1 MSQGRNLILGG
12 LGFVG
17 HNLVDRLLATGE
29 TVHVIDVNIQAQK
42 WNLAKAYENNKN
54 FSFEIYDCTDIPRLF
69 ASIRN
74 QRPDRLFHLAAN
86 SDISKSEE
94 IINDYS
100 NTLLTT
106 LALCEVMRIGVSI
119 PTLIFASSSAIYGD
133 IPEPMRVNTPH
144 ICTPSNAYGWTKRAS
159 ELALIASC
167 KQMNTHLVI
176 ARFPNVV
183 GPHLTH
189 GLLFDIIRKK
199 QAGDKV
205 IQILG
210 DGSQKK
216 PFIHVHELLEIL
228 IQKSEVKAEQELI
241 FNIAPLDQIT
251 VKEIVAI
258 FLEEIVKEITFL
270 YQEQREGWPGD
281 IPEYAF
287 DLEESKMSGAL
298 TSVTSAQAVT
308 RAIRENLQ
316 GDKPV

>member
-1 MSQGRNLILGG
+1 MSQRRNLILGG
-12 LGFVG
+12 LGFIG
-17 HNLVDRLLATGE
+17 HNLVDRLLDAGE
-29 TVHVIDVNIQAQK
+29 AVHVIDINIQAQNWFLSK
-42 WNLAKAYENNKN
+42 VYENNPR
-54 FSFEIYDCTDIPRLF
+54 FSVEIYDCSHVKRLSLTF
-69 ASIRN
+69 KN
-74 QRPDRLFHLAAN
+74 EMPDRVFHLAAN
-86 SDISKSEE
+86 SDISKSGE
-94 IINDYS
+94 IINDFS

-106 LALCEVMRIGVSI
+106 LALCEVMRTGVKI
-119 PTLIFASSSAIYGD
+119 PILVFASSSAIYGD
-133 IPEPMRVNTPH
+133 LPEPMSVDTSH

-159 ELALIASC
+159 ELALIGAC
-167 KQMNTHLVI
+167 KRTDTHLVI

-199 QAGDKV
+199 RAGDTV

-216 PFIHVHELLEIL
+216 PFIHVNDLLEIL
-228 IQKSEVKAEQELI
+228 IQKSEVKTMHELI
-241 FNIAPLDQIT
+241 FNIAPFDQIT
-251 VKEIVAI
+251 VKEIVTI
-258 FLEEIVKEITFL
+258 FEGEIDRGIAFL

-287 DLEESKMSGAL
+287 DLEESKAGGAL

-316 GDKPV
+316 GDKPS

>member
-1 MSQGRNLILGG
+1 MSQRRNLILGG
-12 LGFVG
+12 LGFIG
-17 HNLVDRLLATGE
+17 HNLVDRLLGAGE
-29 TVHVIDVNIQAQK
+29 AVHVIDVNIQLQS
-42 WNLAKAYENNKN
+42 WNLANAYENNPN
-54 FSFEIYDCTDIPRLF
+54 FSLEMYDCADITRLS
-69 ASIRN
+69 ASINN
-74 QRPDRLFHLAAN
+74 QKPDRVFHLAAN
-86 SDISKSEE
+86 SDISKSGE
-94 IINDYS
+94 IVNDFS

-106 LALCEVMRIGVSI
+106 LALCETMRIGAKIS
-119 PTLIFASSSAIYGD
+119 TLVFASSSAIYGD
-133 IPEPMRVNTPH
+133 LPEPMRVNTSY

-167 KQMNTHLVI
+167 KEIDTHLVI

-199 QAGDKV
+199 LAGDKV

-216 PFIHVHELLEIL
+216 PFIHVDELLEIL
-228 IQKSEVKAEQELI
+228 IQKSEAKTEHELI

-251 VKEIVAI
+251 VKEIVTI
-258 FLEEIVKEITFL
+258 FDKEIDRGITFL

-287 DLEESKMSGAL
+287 DLEESKASEAL
-298 TSVTSAQAVT
+298 TSVTSEQAIT

-316 GDKPV
+316 GDKPS

>member
-1 MSQGRNLILGG
+1 MSQHRNLILGG
-12 LGFVG
+12 LGFIG
-17 HNLVDRLLATGE
+17 HNLVERLLDAGE
-29 TVHVIDVNIQAQK
+29 AVHVIDINIQAQH
-42 WNLAKAYENNKN
+42 WNLAKAFENNPN
-54 FSFEIYDCTDIPRLF
+54 FSVEIYDCADIKRLSLSF
-69 ASIRN
+69 KN
-74 QRPDRLFHLAAN
+74 VMPDRVFHLAAN
-86 SDISKSEE
+86 SDISKSGE
-94 IINDYS
+94 IINDFC

-106 LALCEVMRIGVSI
+106 LALCEVIRIGIKI
-119 PTLIFASSSAIYGD
+119 PILVFASSSAIYGD
-133 IPEPMRVNTPH
+133 LPEPMSVDTSH

-159 ELALIASC
+159 ELALIGAC
-167 KQMNTHLVI
+167 KGKDTHLVI

-216 PFIHVHELLEIL
+216 PFIHVYDLLEIL
-228 IQKSEVKAEQELI
+228 IQKSEVKNMHELI

-251 VKEIVAI
+251 VKEIVTI
-258 FLEEIVKEITFL
+258 FEGEIDGGITFL

-287 DLEESKMSGAL
+287 DLEESRTGGAL

-316 GDKPV
+316 GDIPS

>member
-1 MSQGRNLILGG
+1 MSQRRNLILGG
-12 LGFVG
+12 LGFIG
-17 HNLVDRLLATGE
+17 HNLVDRLLDAGE
-29 TVHVIDVNIQAQK
+29 AVHVIDINIQAQNWFLSK
-42 WNLAKAYENNKN
+42 VYENNPS
-54 FSFEIYDCTDIPRLF
+54 FSVEIYDCSHVKRLSLTF
-69 ASIRN
+69 KN
-74 QRPDRLFHLAAN
+74 EMPDRVFHLAAN
-86 SDISKSEE
+86 SDISKSGE
-94 IINDYS
+94 IINDFS

-106 LALCEVMRIGVSI
+106 LALCEVMRTGVKI
-119 PTLIFASSSAIYGD
+119 PILVFASSSAIYGD
-133 IPEPMRVNTPH
+133 LPEPMSVDTSH

-159 ELALIASC
+159 ELALIGAC
-167 KQMNTHLVI
+167 KRTDTHLVI

-199 QAGDKV
+199 RAGDTV

-216 PFIHVHELLEIL
+216 PFIHVNDLLEIL
-228 IQKSEVKAEQELI
+228 IQKSEVKTMQELI
-241 FNIAPLDQIT
+241 FNIAPFDQIT
-251 VKEIVAI
+251 VKEIVTI
-258 FLEEIVKEITFL
+258 FEGEIDGGIAFL

-287 DLEESKMSGAL
+287 DLEESKAGGAL

-316 GDKPV
+316 GDKPS

>member
-1 MSQGRNLILGG
+1 MSQRRNLILGG
-12 LGFVG
+12 LGFIG
-17 HNLVDRLLATGE
+17 HNLVDRLLDAGE
-29 TVHVIDVNIQAQK
+29 IVHVIDINIQEQS
-42 WNLAKAYENNKN
+42 WNLEKVYVNNPS
-54 FSFEIYDCTDIPRLF
+54 FSIEVYDCADIKRL
-69 ASIRN
+69 AVSISN
-74 QRPDRLFHLAAN
+74 AMPDRVFHLAAN
-86 SDISKSEE
+86 SDISKSGE
-94 IINDYS
+94 IINDFS

-119 PTLIFASSSAIYGD
+119 PILVFASSSAIYGD
-133 IPEPMRVNTPH
+133 LPEPLSVETLH

-159 ELALIASC
+159 ELALIGAC
-167 KQMNTHLVI
+167 KESGTFLVI

-199 QAGDKV
+199 IIGDTV

-216 PFIHVHELLEIL
+216 PFIHVHDLLEIL
-228 IQKSEVKAEQELI
+228 IQKSEVKATDVLI
-241 FNIAPLDQIT
+241 FNIAPSDQIT
-251 VKEIVAI
+251 VKD
-258 FLEEIVKEITFL
+258 IVKIFDCEIDGGITFL

-287 DLEESKMSGAL
+287 DLEESKAVGTL

-316 GDKPV
+316 RDRRL

>member
-1 MSQGRNLILGG
+1 MSQRRNLILGG
-12 LGFVG
+12 LGFIG
-17 HNLVDRLLATGE
+17 HNLVDRLLDAGE
-29 TVHVIDVNIQAQK
+29 IVHVIDINIQEQS
-42 WNLAKAYENNKN
+42 WNLEKVYVNNPS
-54 FSFEIYDCTDIPRLF
+54 FSIEVYDCADIKRL
-69 ASIRN
+69 AVSISN
-74 QRPDRLFHLAAN
+74 AMPDRVFHLAAN
-86 SDISKSEE
+86 SDISKSGE
-94 IINDYS
+94 IINDFS

-119 PTLIFASSSAIYGD
+119 PILVFASSSAIYGD
-133 IPEPMRVNTPH
+133 LPEPLSVETLH

-159 ELALIASC
+159 ELALIGAC
-167 KQMNTHLVI
+167 KESGTFLVI

-199 QAGDKV
+199 IVGDKV

-216 PFIHVHELLEIL
+216 PFIHVHDLLEIL
-228 IQKSEVKAEQELI
+228 IQKSEVKATDVLI
-241 FNIAPLDQIT
+241 FNIAPSDQIT
-251 VKEIVAI
+251 VKD
-258 FLEEIVKEITFL
+258 IVKIFDWEIDGGITFL

-287 DLEESKMSGAL
+287 DLEESKEVGTL

-316 GDKPV
+316 SDRRL

>member
-1 MSQGRNLILGG
+1 MSQRRNLILGG
-12 LGFVG
+12 LGFIG
-17 HNLVDRLLATGE
+17 HNLVDRLLDAGE
-29 TVHVIDVNIQAQK
+29 AVHVIDINIQAQNWFLSK
-42 WNLAKAYENNKN
+42 VYENNPS
-54 FSFEIYDCTDIPRLF
+54 FSVEIYDCSHVKRLSLTF
-69 ASIRN
+69 KN
-74 QRPDRLFHLAAN
+74 EMPDRVFHLAAN
-86 SDISKSEE
+86 SDISKSGE
-94 IINDYS
+94 IINDFS

-106 LALCEVMRIGVSI
+106 LALCEVMRTGVKI
-119 PTLIFASSSAIYGD
+119 PILVFASSSAIYGD
-133 IPEPMRVNTPH
+133 LPEPMSVDTSH

-159 ELALIASC
+159 ELALIGAC
-167 KQMNTHLVI
+167 KRTDTHLVI

-199 QAGDKV
+199 RAGDTV

-216 PFIHVHELLEIL
+216 PFIHVNDLLEIL
-228 IQKSEVKAEQELI
+228 IQKSEVKTMHELI
-241 FNIAPLDQIT
+241 FNIAPFDQIT
-251 VKEIVAI
+251 VKEIVTI
-258 FLEEIVKEITFL
+258 FEGEIDRGIAFL

-287 DLEESKMSGAL
+287 DLEESKAGGAL

-316 GDKPV
+316 GDKPS

>member
-1 MSQGRNLILGG
+1 MSQRRNLILGG
-12 LGFVG
+12 LGFIG
-17 HNLVDRLLATGE
+17 HNLVDRLLDAGE
-29 TVHVIDVNIQAQK
+29 AVHVIDINIQAQN
-42 WNLAKAYENNKN
+42 WNFAKAYENDSN
-54 FSFEIYDCTDIPRLF
+54 FSIEIFDCADIKRLSV
-69 ASIRN
+69 SIKN
-74 QRPDRLFHLAAN
+74 EMPDRVFHLAAN
-86 SDISKSEE
+86 SDISKSGE
-94 IINDYS
+94 IINDFS

-119 PTLIFASSSAIYGD
+119 PTLVFASSSAIYGD
-133 IPEPMRVNTPH
+133 LPEPMRVDTSY

-159 ELALIASC
+159 ELALIGAC
-167 KQMNTHLVI
+167 KGTDTHLVI

-199 QAGDKV
+199 RAGDKV

-216 PFIHVHELLEIL
+216 PFIHVNELLQIL
-228 IQKSEVKAEQELI
+228 IQKSEVKTMHELI

-251 VKEIVAI
+251 VKDIVTIFDREIDGG
-258 FLEEIVKEITFL
+258 ITFL

-287 DLEESKMSGAL
+287 DLDESKAGGAL

-316 GDKPV
+316 GDRP

>member
-1 MSQGRNLILGG
+1 MSQRRNLILGG
-12 LGFVG
+12 LGFIG
-17 HNLVDRLLATGE
+17 HNLVDRLLGAGE
-29 TVHVIDVNIQAQK
+29 AVHVIDVNIQLQS
-42 WNLAKAYENNKN
+42 WNLVNAYENNPN
-54 FSFEIYDCTDIPRLF
+54 FSLEMYDCADITRLS
-69 ASIRN
+69 ASINN
-74 QRPDRLFHLAAN
+74 QKPDRVFHLAAN
-86 SDISKSEE
+86 SDISKSGE
-94 IINDYS
+94 IVNDFS

-106 LALCEVMRIGVSI
+106 LALCEAMRIGAKIS
-119 PTLIFASSSAIYGD
+119 TLVFASSSAIYGD
-133 IPEPMRVNTPH
+133 LPEPMRVNTSY

-167 KQMNTHLVI
+167 KEIDTHLVI

-199 QAGDKV
+199 LAGDKV

-216 PFIHVHELLEIL
+216 PFIHVDELLEIL
-228 IQKSEVKAEQELI
+228 IQKSEAKTEHELI

-251 VKEIVAI
+251 VKEIVTI
-258 FLEEIVKEITFL
+258 FDKEIDRGITFL

-287 DLEESKMSGAL
+287 DLEESKASEAL
-298 TSVTSAQAVT
+298 TSVTSEQAIT

-316 GDKPV
+316 GDKPS

>member
-1 MSQGRNLILGG
+1 MSQRRNLILGG
-12 LGFVG
+12 LGFIG
-17 HNLVDRLLATGE
+17 HNLVDRLLGDGE
-29 TVHVIDVNIQAQK
+29 AVHVIDINIQAQN
-42 WNLAKAYENNKN
+42 WNLSKAYENNPN
-54 FSFEIYDCTDIPRLF
+54 FSLEIYDCADIQQLS
-69 ASIRN
+69 ASIKN
-74 QRPDRLFHLAAN
+74 QKPDRVFHLAAN
-86 SDISKSEE
+86 SDISKSGE
-94 IINDYS
+94 IINDFS

-106 LALCEVMRIGVSI
+106 LALCEVMRTGVNI
-119 PTLIFASSSAIYGD
+119 PTLVFASSSAIYGD
-133 IPEPMRVNTPH
+133 LPEPMRVDTSY

-159 ELALIASC
+159 ELALIGAC
-167 KQMNTHLVI
+167 KETDTHLVI

-199 QAGDKV
+199 RAGDKV

-216 PFIHVHELLEIL
+216 PFIHVDDLLEIL
-228 IQKSEVKAEQELI
+228 IQKSEVKTVHELI

-258 FLEEIVKEITFL
+258 FDKETNEGITFL
-270 YQEQREGWPGD
+270 YQEQRVGWPGD

-287 DLEESKMSGAL
+287 DLEESKADGAL
-298 TSVTSAQAVT
+298 TSVTSAQAAT

-316 GDKPV
+316 GVKPS